1 MNEEDGAGGAEGMP
15 DISGVDGFVGND
27 DEEEEQDA
35 RAQDAQPIEVDIPPT
50 YQWGVVSAQL
60 QTWQYKSAEKTAEGT
75 LEALR
80 AVAFPEDPDYRCVEK
95 SFLCASIVKGGK
107 ESVVNG
113 RCSFYPTTD
122 MQGTGISGSSRMW
135 RKEGGPNWCRKE
147 WLC

>member
-35 RAQDAQPIEVDIPPT
+35 RAQDAQPTEVDIPST
-50 YQWGVVSAQL
+50 YLWGVVSAQL

-80 AVAFPEDPDYRCVEK
+80 AVAFPEDPDYKCVEK

-113 RCSFYPTTD
+113 LVAIVVEDGCHRYD
-122 MQGTGISGSSRMW
+122 RA
-135 RKEGGPNWCRKE
+135 RHRALGPRRAACRR
-147 WLC
+147 